1 LKARSFAE
9 APLVF
14 AAGCCDVEFVAVAV
28 DDDDGGFCSR
38 FSL

>member
-14 AAGCCDVEFVAVAV
+14 AAGCCDVAVV
-28 DDDDGGFCSR
+28 DDDDDGFCSR
-38 FSL
+38 VSL